1 MTAKG
6 MTQMNA
12 AFVGKYEDIK
22 TYSRIFR
29 SAYEGRTDKIKIC
42 GVLSTT
48 LKNTT
53 SLAIELNA
61 KAYLSLND
69 IIKECDIIFVCYTGD
84 SLDGFVNKL
93 RSIRV
98 RNKMLCHFCPSHSSS
113 DIETSITNTCYAVT
127 FPYTAFVETDKIQRT
142 IVFEGGGKNSEEFE
156 EIIKFGFPN
165 AVFLNHNTRMMCRM
179 AMRVLDTYMKMCI
192 RLSKYIFTR
201 AGIYDKNQFDAMA
214 KKTLCDELSQEC
226 ELGHIEAS
234 AVKYCME
241 ELKGYN
247 HPYLTDYIKTN
258 EKFLEKEGHINDK

>member
-1 MTAKG
+1 
-6 MTQMNA
+6 MNA

-22 TYSRIFR
+22 IYSKIFKT
-29 SAYEGRTDKIKIC
+29 AYAGMTDKIKIC

-48 LKNTT
+48 LENTT

-69 IIKECDIIFVCYTGD
+69 IIKECDMIFVCYTGT
-84 SLDGFVNKL
+84 SLDSFVNKL

-98 RNKMLCHFCPSHSSS
+98 RNKILCHFCPSHSSS

-127 FPYTAFVETDKIQRT
+127 FPYTAFLEAEETHRT
-142 IVFEGGGKNSEEFE
+142 VVFEGGGKNREEFE

-165 AVFLNHNTRMMCRM
+165 AVFSNHNTRMMCRM

-201 AGIYDKNQFDAMA
+201 AGIYDKNQFVAMA
-214 KKTLCDELSQEC
+214 KKSLCEELSKEC
-226 ELGHIEAS
+226 DPEPIEAS
-234 AVKYCME
+234 AIKCCME
-241 ELKGYN
+241 GLKGDT
-247 HPYLTDYIKTN
+247 HPYLADYIKTN
-258 EKFLEKEGHINDK
+258 EKFLQKERYTYDK